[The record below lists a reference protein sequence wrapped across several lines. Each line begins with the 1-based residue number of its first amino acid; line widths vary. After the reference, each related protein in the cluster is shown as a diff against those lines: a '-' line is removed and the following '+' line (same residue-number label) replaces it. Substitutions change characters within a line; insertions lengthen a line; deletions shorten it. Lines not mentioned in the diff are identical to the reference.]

1 MVLAFLIT
9 SIAKRDPVGRKPKRK
24 IFAMEG
30 LLVVDK
36 ELKKD
41 GGSSSIF
48 NIVSELTTYHTFTVA
63 PWASAADI
71 EAHYSRLNKLK
82 ADLIFE
88 LVGVS
93 LPPSPEYTNTMAGSG
108 YAQRI
113 RRSRT
118 TPSGSHLTYEE

>member
-30 LLVVDK
+30 LLVADK

-41 GGSSSIF
+41 AGCSSISNPVF
-48 NIVSELTTYHTFTVA
+48 ELVTYHTFIVA
-63 PWASAADI
+63 PWASAADV

-82 ADLIFE
+82 ADLICE

-93 LPPSPEYTNTMAGSG
+93 APFITIPVRTPNAMTGGSD
-108 YAQRI
+108 AQRI
-113 RRSRT
+113 R
-118 TPSGSHLTYEE
+118 